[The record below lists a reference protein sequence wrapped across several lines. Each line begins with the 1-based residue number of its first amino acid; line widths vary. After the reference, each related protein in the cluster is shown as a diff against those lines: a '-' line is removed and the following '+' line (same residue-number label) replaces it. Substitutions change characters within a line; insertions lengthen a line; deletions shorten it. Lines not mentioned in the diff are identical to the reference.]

1 MSRVCLVCAIVFLL
15 GAGACTPWT
24 VRPIEAESAPAAER
38 PVRYVDS
45 IWNSKLLPAVLNGAV
60 EARTLLDALVKSP
73 ADALTRFGHREANGP
88 SYLLVKGEGVVTKV
102 DTQSRVGLALID
114 VAPYDGKPDLS
125 IQIGPVLRG
134 TSLRDATGV
143 NSFRGKKVSFAGSAA
158 AVPAKETL
166 FPLSVAGSIPLKT
179 VFSRR
184 SFSSLATSANCNWL
198 TKSVNR
204 MTPVASRSD
213 VPRNTGPI

>member
-143 NSFRGKKVSFAGSAA
+143 IRFTDFVNQLQFADVANELNDRLLKTVLSGIDPATLKGKRVSFAGTAA
-158 AVPAKETL
+158 ADPAKETF
-166 FPLSVAGSIPLKT
+166 FPLNEL
-179 VFSRR
+179 
-184 SFSSLATSANCNWL
+184 
-198 TKSVNR
+198 
-204 MTPVASRSD
+204 TPVRFMIEEAR
-213 VPRNTGPI
+213 